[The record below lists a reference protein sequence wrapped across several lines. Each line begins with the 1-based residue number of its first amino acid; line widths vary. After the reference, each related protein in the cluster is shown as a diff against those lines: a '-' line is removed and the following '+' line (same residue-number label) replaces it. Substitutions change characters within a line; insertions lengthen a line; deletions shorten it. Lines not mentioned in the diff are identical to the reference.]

1 MPVPNIGLALNVWD
15 RGEFASGLCSVCAY
29 TAEKLFR
36 SGQDK
41 LWDELPSY
49 FGLPSWD
56 DLQDFDDSGS
66 SLLSSP

>member
-1 MPVPNIGLALNVWD
+1 M
-15 RGEFASGLCSVCAY
+15 CAY

-49 FGLPSWD
+49 FGLPNWD